1 MFLKKERA
9 NDLQIT
15 EHVIERIKA
24 YDQKVLLDLYQ
35 YTFRNLMQA
44 AVRYKSNRSDQMT
57 VVNNAFMKIIT
68 KIDSFKTDSNF
79 NAWSRKIVQ
88 NEIIDDFR
96 KSQKHNHISY
106 TDSFKHEGEYHDIVN
121 LDQDYEEEKMLQLL
135 QKLTPATRL
144 VFNLFAI
151 DEMKPKEICM
161 QLKLSSETVKW
172 HLSEARK
179 KLKAELSQL
188 KLEDNDRK

>member
-1 MFLKKERA
+1 MFLKNERT
-9 NDLQIT
+9 NELQIT
-15 EHVIERIKA
+15 KHVIERIKA

-44 AVRYKSNRSDQMT
+44 AVRYKTNRSDQMT
-57 VVNNAFMKIIT
+57 IVNNAFMKIIT

-79 NAWSRKIVQ
+79 NAWTRKIVQ

-96 KSQKHNHISY
+96 KNQKYNHICY
-106 TDSFKHEGEYHDIVN
+106 TDSFKHEGESHDFFN
-121 LDQDYEEEKMLQLL
+121 FDQDHEQEKMLQLL
-135 QKLTPATRL
+135 QKLPPATRL

-151 DEMKPKEICM
+151 DEMKPKEICTE
-161 QLKLSSETVKW
+161 LNLSSETVKW

-188 KLEDNDRK
+188 KLEDNGGK

>member
-15 EHVIERIKA
+15 EHVVERIKA

-44 AVRYKSNRSDQMT
+44 AVRYKTNKSDQMT
-57 VVNNAFMKIIT
+57 IVNNAFMKIIT

-96 KSQKHNHISY
+96 KNQKYNHISY
-106 TDSFKHEGEYHDIVN
+106 TDSSKIEKESHDIFN

-135 QKLTPATRL
+135 QKLPPATRL

-151 DEMKPKEICM
+151 DEMKPKEICK
-161 QLKLSSETVKW
+161 QLKISSETVKW